1 MRKQEFVGERVNDAL
16 RHWAQGC
23 PEVPPFTSPKEAR
36 STGHSHAAGQCRPA
50 GETLNESNE
59 ARQERSDA
67 RAREAGERKEG
78 RSADP
83 DQRFETADLYEV
95 LQISRNADAETI
107 HRVYRIM
114 AARFHPDNPRTGNT
128 ERFLLMKRAYCI
140 LSDPARRAEY
150 DATYE
155 ITRSEPMPVFQLREF
170 VDGVDGERNRRLGI
184 LSLLYNLRR
193 RNDARPG
200 ISVLELEQR
209 MSIPREY
216 LTFTLWYLRLK
227 GYVSCEDSSDYAVTP
242 DGIDYVEAHSSTN
255 TVVRDLLNPGSQAE
269 PEASAS

>member
-1 MRKQEFVGERVNDAL
+1 VRKREFAGERVNDAL
-16 RHWAQGC
+16 RHWAQ
-23 PEVPPFTSPKEAR
+23 EFSDAPPFAGPKEAR
-36 STGHSHAAGQCRPA
+36 ATGHGHTAAQCRPA
-50 GETLNESNE
+50 GETQNDNKET
-59 ARQERSDA
+59 RQDRSDA
-67 RAREAGERKEG
+67 RAGEAGERKEDCG
-78 RSADP
+78 AD
-83 DQRFETADLYEV
+83 DHQRFETADLYEV

-114 AARFHPDNPRTGNT
+114 AARFHPDNPKTGNT
-128 ERFLLMKRAYCI
+128 ERFLLMKRAYYI

-170 VDGVDGERNRRLGI
+170 VDGVEGERNRRLGI

-200 ISVLELEQR
+200 ISVLELERR

-242 DGIDYVEAHSSTN
+242 EGVDYVEAHSSTN
-255 TVVRDLLNPGSQAE
+255 TVVRDLLNPGAQGE
-269 PEASAS
+269 PEPSAS